1 MEKHAGKRAAK
12 RLGKKEKP
20 GRRGKTGLTM
30 LFFRYLLTTGI
41 AILAC
46 FLVWWNI
53 FLILLRQGRVLPAST
68 AADGA
73 SQVIAELEDGL
84 EPDEIPYWYRWA
96 RFSTSGERLDESKM
110 TRSQRNAMA
119 RALAG
124 DSYPTGFPYGQ
135 YHRFARL
142 PDGSLCVLQYDYSV
156 PYGSAWAQAHLPDFQ
171 ITALFMLVAPLIL
184 IILFTTRR
192 YARILKRDA
201 ALVTSATQAI
211 ADRRLDVPFEGGASV
226 RELSAALDTMEMLR
240 SSLADAL
247 ASQWT
252 MQQQREREISALTH
266 DLKTPLTIIQG
277 NAELLAEQE
286 CTPVQEIQAILRST
300 QHMWNYIDRLGVL
313 SRQMHT
319 AGKERECMP
328 LFALFEE
335 WKSTGEGLC
344 APRGIHFKAA
354 RPPEATC
361 CVEKDAV
368 CRAVANVLDNAA
380 RFAPQ
385 GGHIALDV
393 SVRENVLMITVCD
406 DGPGF
411 GAEALTHAGRLF
423 YTHETER
430 PQGGHSGLGL
440 AYAKGVTQEYG
451 GELTAEN
458 GPCGACVRLT
468 LACVCA

>member
-1 MEKHAGKRAAK
+1 MRAFSSGTP
-12 RLGKKEKP
+12 RL
-20 GRRGKTGLTM
+20 L
-30 LFFRYLLTTGI
+30 
-41 AILAC
+41 
-46 FLVWWNI
+46 
-53 FLILLRQGRVLPAST
+53 
-68 AADGA
+68 
-73 SQVIAELEDGL
+73 
-84 EPDEIPYWYRWA
+84 
-96 RFSTSGERLDESKM
+96 
-110 TRSQRNAMA
+110 
-119 RALAG
+119 
-124 DSYPTGFPYGQ
+124 
-135 YHRFARL
+135 
-142 PDGSLCVLQYDYSV
+142 
-156 PYGSAWAQAHLPDFQ
+156 
-171 ITALFMLVAPLIL
+171 
-184 IILFTTRR
+184 
-192 YARILKRDA
+192 
-201 ALVTSATQAI
+201 TSATQAI

-286 CTPVQEIQAILRST
+286 CTPVRRFRQSCAARSICGT
-300 QHMWNYIDRLGVL
+300 I
-313 SRQMHT
+313 
-319 AGKERECMP
+319 
-328 LFALFEE
+328 
-335 WKSTGEGLC
+335 STGLACCQDKCIRQGKRENACRFLHSLRNGRAREKDWC

-385 GGHIALDV
+385 GGHITLDV

-430 PQGGHSGLGL
+430 PQGGHSGLAL
-440 AYAKGVTQEYG
+440 PMQKE
-451 GELTAEN
+451 
-458 GPCGACVRLT
+458 
-468 LACVCA
+468 